1 MVGAIFHAPRSSVA
15 VPIALPYAGRANSHN
30 DDERNFLKSP
40 SPMDFRAASAARG
53 FNWGFLLTRKDSNL
67 QHRNQNPMCY
77 HYTTGQLRGA
87 THRLYSSPCR
97 VCLLRSGARY
107 GGSLRC
113 CLGDNFVTGVRTY
126 TF

>member
-1 MVGAIFHAPRSSVA
+1 
-15 VPIALPYAGRANSHN
+15 
-30 DDERNFLKSP
+30 
-40 SPMDFRAASAARG
+40 MDFRAASAARG

-67 QHRNQNPMCY
+67 QHRNQNLVCY
-77 HYTTGQLRGA
+77 HYTTGQSRGA
-87 THRLYSSPCR
+87 TYRLYSSPYR

-113 CLGDNFVTGVRTY
+113 CLGDNFVAGVRTY

>member
-1 MVGAIFHAPRSSVA
+1 
-15 VPIALPYAGRANSHN
+15 
-30 DDERNFLKSP
+30 
-40 SPMDFRAASAARG
+40 MDFRAASAARG

-77 HYTTGQLRGA
+77 HYTTGQSGNA
-87 THRLYSSPCR
+87 MYRLYSSPYR

-113 CLGDNFVTGVRTY
+113 CLGDNLVTGVRTY
-126 TF
+126 TFRGLT